1 MFKKICMFVAVSIL
15 LLNTGCSIYMAA
27 NQPGIKNVELLKVGT
42 SRDVLIAEFGMPI
55 ETGIDEQG
63 REYDKFTFMQGYST
77 SAKIGRAAL
86 HVVADV
92 LTHGLWEVI
101 GTPLEATFDGEEI
114 TYEITYD
121 RHDKIAQII
130 KFENVSSSIA
140 QANYRIVSGL
150 KW

>member
-1 MFKKICMFVAVSIL
+1 MFKKISMLLACFIL
-15 LLNTGCSIYMAA
+15 LLNSGCSVYMAA
-27 NQPGIKNVELLKVGT
+27 NQPGLKDVELLKVGT
-42 SRDVLIAEFGMPI
+42 SRDVLIAEFGMPV
-55 ETGIDEQG
+55 ETGVDGDG
-63 REYDKFTFMQGYST
+63 REYDKFSFVQGYST
-77 SAKIGRAAL
+77 SVKMGRAAL

-121 RHDKIAQII
+121 RNDKIAQII